1 MEEEQLELVETNSGD
16 ENVPGDLVLTQDDDV
31 DVPAASDAPEEEG
44 EASTA
49 AVAAAAPAIAVSAS
63 ADPHVGRKQQ
73 MRRHSRTS

>member
-16 ENVPGDLVLTQDDDV
+16 ENVPGDLVSTQNDDV
-31 DVPAASDAPEEEG
+31 DVPAAPDAPEEEG

-49 AVAAAAPAIAVSAS
+49 AVAAATPAIAVSAP
-63 ADPHVGRKQQ
+63 ADPHMGRKQQ